1 MAECEPDP
9 VIIKFLS
16 AREERER
23 LKICKYMLIYNVPLS
38 LSLSYFSSPALCS

>member
-16 AREERER
+16 AREKKEKE
-23 LKICKYMLIYNVPLS
+23 LKYANIC
-38 LSLSYFSSPALCS
+38 

>member
-23 LKICKYMLIYNVPLS
+23 VKICKYMLIYNVS